1 MANPLSVPNAKLA
14 VKVPRFV
21 YGTAW
26 KKDQTA
32 ALVSQAIRSGF
43 RGIDTAA
50 QPKHYEEDLV
60 GDGIREALR
69 AGVCRREDL
78 HIQTKF
84 TPPSGQDPSNLPYA
98 LSADLETQITSSI
111 NSSLRHLET
120 EPSTYIDMLILHSPL
135 DTIATTLAAWK
146 HFESWVPHQ
155 IRSLG
160 ISNTN
165 LSTLSAIFEHS
176 TVKPALV
183 QNRFYSATGYDGPV
197 RAFCEENGI
206 VYQSFW
212 TLTGN
217 PGLLKSG
224 AVKDAAKE
232 IGVSREVALYLC
244 VMGLGNVSVLNGTT
258 NAQRMREDLDGLE
271 TWQAWVEAD
280 ANRERW
286 EAIMASFRRAVT
298 R

>member
-1 MANPLSVPNAKLA
+1 
-14 VKVPRFV
+14 
-21 YGTAW
+21 
-26 KKDQTA
+26 
-32 ALVSQAIRSGF
+32 
-43 RGIDTAA
+43 
-50 QPKHYEEDLV
+50 
-60 GDGIREALR
+60 
-69 AGVCRREDL
+69 
-78 HIQTKF
+78 
-84 TPPSGQDPSNLPYA
+84 
-98 LSADLETQITSSI
+98 
-111 NSSLRHLET
+111 
-120 EPSTYIDMLILHSPL
+120 MLILHSPL